1 MNASAF
7 AGFLLVAAVV
17 ALPFPVAM
25 LWIRGRRASALLLA
39 LVAGLPLFAAG
50 GAPVTLAA
58 AAVVAAAGTL
68 LARLAGRGWSY
79 GRCVAALALLLFFLA
94 AGGASATARQDW
106 TVFFA
111 ARAAEFESPDGA
123 GNAAFAGWL
132 KWLDEHLV
140 FVGYGLLFQGAL
152 FAAAV
157 QAALFFG
164 WLRAT
169 AGEGAA
175 PLPEG
180 RFRTMRPP
188 EWLVWAVI
196 LVLVTWLVDNRWPND
211 ALRACAWNG
220 AVALGAVYWLN
231 GLGILLCA
239 TEAFRFRPGLVVLT
253 VSLVFLLTQQQ
264 LLALVGLVDIWFDQR
279 LAAARLA
286 EAWRTRRDRRDD
298 DNDDNDE

>member
-1 MNASAF
+1 
-7 AGFLLVAAVV
+7 
-17 ALPFPVAM
+17 
-25 LWIRGRRASALLLA
+25 
-39 LVAGLPLFAAG
+39 
-50 GAPVTLAA
+50 
-58 AAVVAAAGTL
+58 
-68 LARLAGRGWSY
+68 
-79 GRCVAALALLLFFLA
+79 
-94 AGGASATARQDW
+94 
-106 TVFFA
+106 
-111 ARAAEFESPDGA
+111 
-123 GNAAFAGWL
+123 
-132 KWLDEHLV
+132 
-140 FVGYGLLFQGAL
+140 
-152 FAAAV
+152 
-157 QAALFFG
+157 
-164 WLRAT
+164 
-169 AGEGAA
+169 
-175 PLPEG
+175 
-180 RFRTMRPP
+180 
-188 EWLVWAVI
+188 VI

>member
-17 ALPFPVAM
+17 ALPFPVAV
-25 LWIRGRRASALLLA
+25 LWTRGRRASALLLA

-79 GRCVAALALLLFFLA
+79 GRCVTAQALLLFVLA
-94 AGGASATARQDW
+94 AGAALATARQDW

-111 ARAAEFESPDGA
+111 ARAAEFESLGGPANEG
-123 GNAAFAGWL
+123 FAGLL
-132 KWLDEHLV
+132 KWLDEHLA
-140 FVGYGLLFQGAL
+140 FVGFGLLFQAAL

-157 QAALFFG
+157 QAALYFG

-169 AGEGAA
+169 AGEGSE

-211 ALRACAWNG
+211 ALRVCAWNG

-239 TEAFRFRPGLVVLT
+239 MEAFRFRPGLVVLT
-253 VSLVFLLTQQQ
+253 LSLVFLLSQQQ

-286 EAWRTRRDRRDD
+286 EAWRARRDRRNDEDD
-298 DNDDNDE
+298 D

>member
-17 ALPFPVAM
+17 ALPFPVAV
-25 LWIRGRRASALLLA
+25 LWTRGRRASALLLA

-111 ARAAEFESPDGA
+111 ARAAEVESLGGA

-140 FVGYGLLFQGAL
+140 FLGFGLLFQGAL
-152 FAAAV
+152 YAAVV

-253 VSLVFLLTQQQ
+253 VSLVFLLSLQH
-264 LLALVGLVDIWFDQR
+264 LLAVAGLLDIWFDQR

-286 EAWRTRRDRRDD
+286 EAWRARRDSR
-298 DNDDNDE
+298 NDEDDE

>member
-1 MNASAF
+1 MNVSAF

-17 ALPFPVAM
+17 ALPFPVAV
-25 LWIRGRRASALLLA
+25 LWTRGRRAAAMLLA
-39 LVAGLPLFAAG
+39 LAAGLPLFAAG
-50 GAPVTLAA
+50 GAPVTLAS
-58 AAVVAAAGTL
+58 AAVVASAGVL
-68 LARLAGRGWSY
+68 LALTARRGWSF
-79 GRCVAALALLLFFLA
+79 GRCAAALALLLFVLA
-94 AGGASATARQDW
+94 AGAASATARQDW

-111 ARAAEFESPDGA
+111 ARAAEFESLGGPA
-123 GNAAFAGWL
+123 NAAFAGLL

-140 FVGYGLLFQGAL
+140 FVGYGLLFQAAL
-152 FAAAV
+152 FAASV

-169 AGEGAA
+169 AGEGSG

-196 LVLVTWLVDNRWPND
+196 LALVAWLVDNRWPSD
-211 ALRACAWNG
+211 TVRVAAWNG

-239 TEAFRFRPGLVVLT
+239 MEAFRFRPGLVVL
-253 VSLVFLLTQQQ
+253 VLALVFLLSQQQ

-286 EAWRTRRDRRDD
+286 EAWRTRRDRR
-298 DNDDNDE
+298 NDDEDE

>member
-17 ALPFPVAM
+17 ALPFPVAA
-25 LWIRGRRASALLLA
+25 LWTRGRPAAALLLA
-39 LVAGLPLFAAG
+39 LAAGLPLFMAG

-58 AAVVAAAGTL
+58 AAVVAAAGIL
-68 LARLAGRGWSY
+68 LSQAARRGWSY
-79 GRCVAALALLLFFLA
+79 GRCVAALALLLFLLA
-94 AGGASATARQDW
+94 AGGASAASRQDW

-111 ARAAEFESPDGA
+111 ARAAEFESVGGS

-132 KWLDEHLV
+132 KWLDEHLA
-140 FVGYGLLFQGAL
+140 FMGYGLLFQGAL
-152 FAAAV
+152 YAASV
-157 QAALFFG
+157 QAALFFA
-164 WLRAT
+164 WLRVT
-169 AGEGAA
+169 AGEGSE

-196 LVLVTWLVDNRWPND
+196 LVLVTWLVDNRWQND
-211 ALRACAWNG
+211 VLRLIAWNG

-239 TEAFRFRPGLVVLT
+239 TEAFRFRPGMVVLT
-253 VSLVFLLTQQQ
+253 LSVVFLLSLQH
-264 LLALVGLVDIWFDQR
+264 LLAVAGLLDIWFDQR

-286 EAWRTRRDRRDD
+286 EAWRARHDRR
-298 DNDDNDE
+298 NDEDDE